1 MPLAWVDILQLWM
14 YFPILTPLLNPIP
27 VPTSLLPSSISNP
40 HSSSRPSLAFDLGA
54 SSGRAIV
61 GIPDGEAWRLH
72 EVHRFPTHLIED
84 GERLFWDLDRIEAE
98 LEFGLEEAL
107 RHFPDIKSLSVTA
120 WGVDYLPLDADMKPM
135 RNAYCYRDTRKDGM
149 MARVH
154 AIVPKEEIY
163 SITGIQ
169 FMEINTIYQLYAD
182 RILEPEVMDAAHMYL
197 TVSDYLNFRMGGK
210 PVIEVSQA
218 STTQLLDATTRTWA
232 KPLFDKLG
240 LPFEKW
246 PEVVSSGTVIGHHP
260 KYTNIQVIAG
270 LSHDTGAAVAGVPA
284 KPDTNWCYISSG
296 TWSLLGAELNEPDL
310 SDAACEA
317 SFTNEAG
324 FGGTIRFLKNITGL
338 WVLQECEREWRERDE
353 WPGYDALI
361 DSAKMVES
369 PFSVINLNEPQFGT
383 RGNMVEKIQEYCQQ
397 TGQRVPKTQAEI
409 ASFVVRSLARHYRE
423 TLEVLERL
431 RNKRYDVI
439 HIVGGGSKNSW
450 LCELTKSETGRKV
463 VAGPVEATALGNLM
477 IQNGKVNR

>member
-1 MPLAWVDILQLWM
+1 MSQSSI
-14 YFPILTPLLNPIP
+14 LNPQ
-27 VPTSLLPSSISNP
+27 SLNQ
-40 HSSSRPSLAFDLGA
+40 RPSLAFDLGA

-61 GIPDGEAWRLH
+61 GIPDGDAWQLH

-84 GERLFWDLDRIEAE
+84 GERLYWDLPRIESE

-107 RHFPDIKSLSVTA
+107 RHFPEIKSLSVTA
-120 WGVDYLPLDADMKPM
+120 WGVDYVPLDIDLKPI
-135 RNAYCYRDTRKDGM
+135 RNAYCYRDTRKEGM

-154 AIVPKEEIY
+154 TIVPKEEIY
-163 SITGIQ
+163 RITGIQ
-169 FMEINTIYQLYAD
+169 FMELNTIYQLYAD
-182 RILEPEVMDAAHMYL
+182 TQLEPEVVKAAHLYL

-218 STTQLLDATTRTWA
+218 STTQLLDATSRTWS
-232 KPLFDKLG
+232 KPLFEKLG
-240 LPFEKW
+240 LPYDKW
-246 PEVVSSGTVIGHHP
+246 PEVVTSGTVIGRHP
-260 KYTNIQVIAG
+260 KYPQIEVIAG

-284 KPDTNWCYISSG
+284 KKGTNWCYISSG
-296 TWSLLGAELNEPDL
+296 TWSLLGAELNQPDL

-338 WVLQECEREWRERDE
+338 WVLQECEREWRELDE
-353 WPGYDALI
+353 WPGYDSLI
-361 DSAKMVES
+361 DSARMVAG
-369 PFSVINLNEPQFGT
+369 PHPIINLNEPEFGT
-383 RGNMVEKIQEYCQQ
+383 RGQMVEKIRAYCERTKQP
-397 TGQRVPKTQAEI
+397 VPKNQAEI
-409 ASFVVRSLARHYRE
+409 ASAVVRSLARHYRE

-431 RNKRYDVI
+431 RNTRYDVI

-450 LCELTKSETGRKV
+450 LCELTELETGREV

-477 IQNGKVNR
+477 IQNGKVKR

>member
-1 MPLAWVDILQLWM
+1 MTQRTYFLILK
-14 YFPILTPLLNPIP
+14 PLLNLFPIP
-27 VPTSLLPSSISNP
+27 TTLLQSSIPHP

-61 GIPDGEAWRLH
+61 GIPDGDAWQLH
-72 EVHRFPTHLIED
+72 EVHRFPTHLLED
-84 GERLFWDLDRIEAE
+84 GDRLFWDLPRIEAE
-98 LEFGLEEAL
+98 LDFGLEEAL
-107 RHFPDIKSLSVTA
+107 RHFPAIKSLSVTA
-120 WGVDYLPLDADMKPM
+120 WGVDYLPLDAKLNPL

-149 MARVH
+149 MAKVH

-163 SITGIQ
+163 RLTGIQ
-169 FMEINTIYQLYAD
+169 FMEINTIYQLYTD
-182 RILEPEVMDAAHMYL
+182 KILEPEVMDAAHLYL

-218 STTQLLDATTRTWA
+218 STTQMLDATTRTWA

-240 LPFEKW
+240 LPYEKW
-246 PEVVSSGTVIGHHP
+246 PEVVPSGTVIGHHP
-260 KYTNIQVIAG
+260 KYPNIQVIAG

-284 KPDTNWCYISSG
+284 KPGSNWCYISSG
-296 TWSLLGAELNEPDL
+296 TWSLLGAELQEPDL

-361 DSAKMVES
+361 DSAKMVEAPYS
-369 PFSVINLNEPQFGT
+369 AINLNEPQFGT
-383 RGNMVEKIQEYCQQ
+383 RGNMVEKITSYCEQ
-397 TGQRVPKTQAEI
+397 TRQKIPQSQAEI
-409 ASFVVRSLARHYRE
+409 ACFVIRSLARHYRE

-431 RNKRYDVI
+431 RNTRYDVI

-450 LCELTKSETGRKV
+450 LCELTEEETGRKV
-463 VAGPVEATALGNLM
+463 IAGPVEATALGNLM
-477 IQNGKVNR
+477 IQNGKVRR

>member
-1 MPLAWVDILQLWM
+1 MPQ
-14 YFPILTPLLNPIP
+14 
-27 VPTSLLPSSISNP
+27 SSIPNP
-40 HSSSRPSLAFDLGA
+40 QSFNQRPSLAFDLGA

-61 GIPDGEAWRLH
+61 GIPDGDAWQLH

-84 GERLFWDLDRIEAE
+84 GERLYWDLPRIESE

-107 RHFPDIKSLSVTA
+107 RHFPEIKSLSVTA
-120 WGVDYLPLDADMKPM
+120 WGVDYVPLDINLKPI

-154 AIVPKEEIY
+154 NIVPKEEIY
-163 SITGIQ
+163 RITGIQ
-169 FMEINTIYQLYAD
+169 FMELNTIYQLFAD
-182 RILEPEVMDAAHMYL
+182 TQLEPGVVEAAHLYL

-218 STTQLLDATTRTWA
+218 STTQLLDATSRTWS
-232 KPLFDKLG
+232 KPLFEKLG
-240 LPFEKW
+240 LPYDKW
-246 PEVVSSGTVIGHHP
+246 PEVVPSGTVIGRHP
-260 KYTNIQVIAG
+260 KYPQIEVIAG

-284 KPDTNWCYISSG
+284 KTGTNWCYISSG
-296 TWSLLGAELNEPDL
+296 TWSLLGAELDHPDL

-324 FGGTIRFLKNITGL
+324 FGGSIRFLKNITGL
-338 WVLQECEREWRERDE
+338 WVLQECEREWREQDE

-361 DSAKMVES
+361 DSARMVAG
-369 PFSVINLNEPQFGT
+369 PHPVINLNEPEFGT
-383 RGNMVEKIQEYCQQ
+383 RGQMVEKIRSYCMNTNQP
-397 TGQRVPKTQAEI
+397 VPKNQAEI
-409 ASFVVRSLARHYRE
+409 ASTVVRSLARHYRE

-431 RNKRYDVI
+431 RNTRYDVI

-450 LCELTKSETGRKV
+450 LCELTELETGRKV

-477 IQNGKVNR
+477 IQNGKVKR